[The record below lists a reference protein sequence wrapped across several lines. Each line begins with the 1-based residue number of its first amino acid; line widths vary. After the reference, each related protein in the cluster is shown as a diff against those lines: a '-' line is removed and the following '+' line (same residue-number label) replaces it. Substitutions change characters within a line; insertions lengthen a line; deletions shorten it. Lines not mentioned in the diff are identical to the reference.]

1 MNNLSI
7 NNLTYQYTGSSKP
20 TFKGVS
26 LDFESN
32 QMALIY
38 SPSGSGKSTLLKTI
52 AGFYPQYNDGTI
64 DGVINF
70 NHQDIAEFSEWK
82 LRQTISMMFQDPM
95 QQFCMA
101 TVEDEFIFTLENLQ
115 VEPDKMDQIIED
127 ALSFTNTNELRK
139 REFKTLSGG
148 EKQKVA
154 LSIIVA
160 INAPVILLD
169 EPFANVDIKSRLEL
183 ISLLSQLKASGK
195 IVIGIDHDLMGYENR
210 IDQLIGFDED
220 NTTFKPLD
228 DAAAKELF
236 NQFNDSTNRPLSNE
250 VVGEPIINCA
260 DLSIAN
266 YDMQLINHLDLDL
279 MKQKTTLITGPNGC
293 GKSSLFKTFIK
304 QHDFDGE
311 INFKHKSIRKIR
323 LNKYLQTVGMI
334 FQESTKQ
341 FIKITVE
348 DELELSKKNAFNQ
361 WLDDNQIAEYTR
373 KLGLDEL
380 SDRVIYSLS
389 DGQKKRLQILSIV
402 MMGHSLLLLDEP
414 FNGINIEYVTVVVD
428 LLNHAKA
435 KGQTQLLI
443 SHQTHGLENLVDYHL
458 AFDDHKLT
466 YQEAF

>member
-115 VEPDKMDQIIED
+115 VEPDKMDQVIED

-160 INAPVILLD
+160 INAPVIILD

-183 ISLLSQLKASGK
+183 ISLLSQLKESGK
-195 IVIGIDHDLMGYENR
+195 IVIGIDHDLMGYENQ

-311 INFKHKSIRKIR
+311 INFNHKSIRKIR
-323 LNKYLQTVGMI
+323 LNKYLQSVGMI

-348 DELELSKKNAFNQ
+348 DELELSKKNAFNN

-466 YQEAF
+466 YQGAF

>member
-7 NNLTYQYTGSSKP
+7 NSLTYQYTGTSKP
-20 TFKGVS
+20 TFKRVS

-32 QMALIY
+32 QMSLIY

-64 DGVINF
+64 NGVINF
-70 NHQDIAEFSEWK
+70 NNENISEFSEWQ

-95 QQFCMA
+95 QQFCMT

-115 VEPDKMDQIIED
+115 IQPDKMNQIIED
-127 ALSFTNTNELRK
+127 ALSFTHTNDLRK
-139 REFKTLSGG
+139 RDFKTLSGG

-183 ISLLSQLKASGK
+183 ISLLSQLKESGK
-195 IVIGIDHDLMGYENR
+195 IVIGIDHDLMGYENQ

-220 NTTFKPLD
+220 DTTFNPLD
-228 DAAAKELF
+228 DAAVFKLF
-236 NQFNDSTNRPLSNE
+236 NQFNDSANRPLTSE
-250 VVGEPIINCA
+250 VVGEPIINCS

-266 YDMQLINHLDLDL
+266 YDMNLINHLDLDL
-279 MKQKTTLITGPNGC
+279 IKAKTTLITGPNGC

-311 INFKHKSIRKIR
+311 INFNHKSIRKIR
-323 LNKYLQTVGMI
+323 LNKYLQNVGMI

-348 DELELSKKNAFNQ
+348 DELELSKKNAFHN
-361 WLDDNQIAEYTR
+361 WFNDKQITEFTHR
-373 KLGLDEL
+373 LGLDEL

-389 DGQKKRLQILSIV
+389 DGQKKRLQILSMV

-414 FNGINIEYVTVVVD
+414 FNGINIEYIAVVVD
-428 LLNHAKA
+428 LLNQAKQN
-435 KGQTQLLI
+435 GQTQLLI
-443 SHQTHGLENLVDYHL
+443 SHQTHGLENLIDYHL
-458 AFDDHKLT
+458 AFDNHKLS

>member
-1 MNNLSI
+1 M
-7 NNLTYQYTGSSKP
+7 TYQYTGSSKP

-115 VEPDKMDQIIED
+115 VEPDKMDQVIED
-127 ALSFTNTNELRK
+127 ALFFTNTNELRK

-183 ISLLSQLKASGK
+183 ISLLSQLKESGK
-195 IVIGIDHDLMGYENR
+195 IVIGIDHDLMGYENQ

-348 DELELSKKNAFNQ
+348 DELELSKKNAFNK

>member
-115 VEPDKMDQIIED
+115 VEPDKMDQVIED

-183 ISLLSQLKASGK
+183 ISLLSQLKESGK
-195 IVIGIDHDLMGYENR
+195 IVIGIDHDLMGYENQ

-311 INFKHKSIRKIR
+311 INFNHKSIRKIR
-323 LNKYLQTVGMI
+323 LNKYLQSVGMI

-348 DELELSKKNAFNQ
+348 DELELSKKNAFNN

>member
-1 MNNLSI
+1 M
-7 NNLTYQYTGSSKP
+7 TYQYTGSSKP

-82 LRQTISMMFQDPM
+82 LRQTISMMFQNPM

-115 VEPDKMDQIIED
+115 VEPDKMDQVIED

-183 ISLLSQLKASGK
+183 ISLLSQLKESGK
-195 IVIGIDHDLMGYENR
+195 IVIGIDHDLMGYENQ

-228 DAAAKELF
+228 DAAEKELF

-260 DLSIAN
+260 GLSIAN

-311 INFKHKSIRKIR
+311 INFNHKSIRKIR
-323 LNKYLQTVGMI
+323 LNKYLQSVGMI

-348 DELELSKKNAFNQ
+348 DELELSKKNAFNN
-361 WLDDNQIAEYTR
+361 WLDDNQISEYTN

-380 SDRVIYSLS
+380 YDRVIYSLS

-414 FNGINIEYVTVVVD
+414 FNGINIEYVTIVVD

-466 YQEAF
+466 YQGAF

>member
-115 VEPDKMDQIIED
+115 VEPDKMDQVIED

-183 ISLLSQLKASGK
+183 ISLLSQLKESGK
-195 IVIGIDHDLMGYENR
+195 IVIGIDHDLMGYENQ

-236 NQFNDSTNRPLSNE
+236 NQFNDYTNRPLSNE

-279 MKQKTTLITGPNGC
+279 MKQKMTLITGPNGC

-311 INFKHKSIRKIR
+311 INFNHKSIRKIR
-323 LNKYLQTVGMI
+323 LNKYLQSVGMI

-348 DELELSKKNAFNQ
+348 DELDLSKKNAFNN

-414 FNGINIEYVTVVVD
+414 FNGINIEYVTIVVD

>member
-7 NNLTYQYTGSSKP
+7 NNLTYQYTGTSKP
-20 TFKGVS
+20 TFKRVS

-32 QMALIY
+32 QMSLIY

-64 DGVINF
+64 NGVINF
-70 NHQDIAEFSEWK
+70 NNKNISEFSEWQ

-95 QQFCMA
+95 QQFCMT

-115 VEPDKMDQIIED
+115 IQPDKMNQIIED
-127 ALSFTNTNELRK
+127 ALSFTHTNDLRK
-139 REFKTLSGG
+139 RDFKTLSGG

-160 INAPVILLD
+160 INAPVVLLD

-183 ISLLSQLKASGK
+183 ISLLSQLKESGK
-195 IVIGIDHDLMGYENR
+195 IVIGIDHDLMGYENQ
-210 IDQLIGFDED
+210 IDQLIGFDEAD
-220 NTTFKPLD
+220 TTFKPLD
-228 DAAAKELF
+228 DVAVFKLF
-236 NQFNDSTNRPLSNE
+236 NQFNDSTNRPLTSE
-250 VVGEPIINCA
+250 VVGEPIINCS

-266 YDMQLINHLDLDL
+266 YDMNLINHLDLDL
-279 MKQKTTLITGPNGC
+279 IRAKTTLITGPNGC

-311 INFKHKSIRKIR
+311 INFNHKSIRKIR
-323 LNKYLQTVGMI
+323 LNKYLQNVGMI

-348 DELELSKKNAFNQ
+348 DELELSKKNAFNN
-361 WLDDNQIAEYTR
+361 WFNDKQITEFTHR
-373 KLGLDEL
+373 LGLDEL

-389 DGQKKRLQILSIV
+389 DGQKKRLQILSMV

-414 FNGINIEYVTVVVD
+414 FNGINIEYIAVVVD
-428 LLNHAKA
+428 LLNQAKQN
-435 KGQTQLLI
+435 GQTQLLI
-443 SHQTHGLENLVDYHL
+443 SHQTHGLENLIDYHL
-458 AFDDHKLT
+458 AFDNHKLS

>member
-7 NNLTYQYTGSSKP
+7 NNLTYQYTGSSTP

-70 NHQDIAEFSEWK
+70 NHQNIAEFSEWK

-183 ISLLSQLKASGK
+183 ISLLSQLKESGK
-195 IVIGIDHDLMGYENR
+195 IVIGIDHDLMGYENQ

-266 YDMQLINHLDLDL
+266 YDLQLINHLDLDL
-279 MKQKTTLITGPNGC
+279 MKRKTTLITGPNGC

-311 INFKHKSIRKIR
+311 INFNHKSIRKIR
-323 LNKYLQTVGMI
+323 LNKYLQSVGMI

-348 DELELSKKNAFNQ
+348 DELEISKKNAFNN
-361 WLDDNQIAEYTR
+361 WLDEYQIAEYTN

-389 DGQKKRLQILSIV
+389 DGQKKRLQILSMV

-428 LLNHAKA
+428 LLNHAKT
-435 KGQTQLLI
+435 KGQTQILI

>member
-7 NNLTYQYTGSSKP
+7 NNLTYQYTGTSNP
-20 TFKGVS
+20 TFKRVS

-32 QMALIY
+32 QMSLIY

-64 DGVINF
+64 NGVINF
-70 NHQDIAEFSEWK
+70 NNQNISEFSEWQ

-95 QQFCMA
+95 QQFCM
-101 TVEDEFIFTLENLQ
+101 TNVEDEFIFTLENLQ
-115 VEPDKMDQIIED
+115 IQPDKMDQIIED
-127 ALSFTNTNELRK
+127 ALSFTHTNDLRK
-139 REFKTLSGG
+139 RNFKTLSGG

-183 ISLLSQLKASGK
+183 ISLLSQLKESGK
-195 IVIGIDHDLMGYENR
+195 IVIGIDHDLMGYENQ

-220 NTTFKPLD
+220 ETTFKPLD
-228 DAAAKELF
+228 EAAVFKLF
-236 NQFNDSTNRPLSNE
+236 NQFNDSTNRPLTSE
-250 VVGEPIINCA
+250 VVGEPIINCS

-266 YDMQLINHLDLDL
+266 YDMHLINHLDLNL
-279 MKQKTTLITGPNGC
+279 IKAKTTLITGPNGC

-311 INFKHKSIRKIR
+311 INFNHKSIRKIH
-323 LNKYLQTVGMI
+323 LNKYLQNVGMI

-348 DELELSKKNAFNQ
+348 DELELSKKNAFNN
-361 WLDDNQIAEYTR
+361 WFDDKQITEFAHR
-373 KLGLDEL
+373 LGLDDL
-380 SDRVIYSLS
+380 SNRVIYSLS
-389 DGQKKRLQILSIV
+389 DGQKKRLQILSMV

-414 FNGINIEYVTVVVD
+414 FNGINIEYIAVVVD
-428 LLNHAKA
+428 LLNQAKQN
-435 KGQTQLLI
+435 GQTQLLI
-443 SHQTHGLENLVDYHL
+443 SHQTHGLENLIDYHL
-458 AFDDHKLT
+458 AFDNHKLS

>member
-1 MNNLSI
+1 
-7 NNLTYQYTGSSKP
+7 
-20 TFKGVS
+20 
-26 LDFESN
+26 
-32 QMALIY
+32 
-38 SPSGSGKSTLLKTI
+38 
-52 AGFYPQYNDGTI
+52 
-64 DGVINF
+64 
-70 NHQDIAEFSEWK
+70 
-82 LRQTISMMFQDPM
+82 MMFQDPM

-183 ISLLSQLKASGK
+183 ISLLSQLKESGK
-195 IVIGIDHDLMGYENR
+195 IVIGIDHDLMGYENQ
-210 IDQLIGFDED
+210 IDQLIGFDEN

-228 DAAAKELF
+228 DEAVKELF

-311 INFKHKSIRKIR
+311 INFNHKSIRKIR
-323 LNKYLQTVGMI
+323 LNKYLQSVGMI

-348 DELELSKKNAFNQ
+348 DELELSKKNAFNN
-361 WLDDNQIAEYTR
+361 WLDDNQIAEYTN

-389 DGQKKRLQILSIV
+389 DGQKKRLQILSMV

-435 KGQTQLLI
+435 NGQTQLLI

>member
-1 MNNLSI
+1 
-7 NNLTYQYTGSSKP
+7 
-20 TFKGVS
+20 
-26 LDFESN
+26 
-32 QMALIY
+32 
-38 SPSGSGKSTLLKTI
+38 
-52 AGFYPQYNDGTI
+52 
-64 DGVINF
+64 
-70 NHQDIAEFSEWK
+70 
-82 LRQTISMMFQDPM
+82 MMFQDPM

-183 ISLLSQLKASGK
+183 ISLLSQLKESGK
-195 IVIGIDHDLMGYENR
+195 IVIGIDHDLMGYENQ

-311 INFKHKSIRKIR
+311 INFNHKSIRKIR
-323 LNKYLQTVGMI
+323 LNKYLQSVGMI

-348 DELELSKKNAFNQ
+348 DELELSKKNAFNN

>member
-1 MNNLSI
+1 M
-7 NNLTYQYTGSSKP
+7 K
-20 TFKGVS
+20 
-26 LDFESN
+26 
-32 QMALIY
+32 A
-38 SPSGSGKSTLLKTI
+38 I
-52 AGFYPQYNDGTI
+52 AGFYPHYNAGTI
-64 DGVINF
+64 NGVINF
-70 NHQDIAEFSEWK
+70 NSQNISEFSEWQ

-95 QQFCMA
+95 QQFCMT

-115 VEPDKMDQIIED
+115 IQPDKMNQIIED
-127 ALSFTNTNELRK
+127 ALSFTHTNDLRK
-139 REFKTLSGG
+139 RDFKTLSGG

-183 ISLLSQLKASGK
+183 ISLLSQLKESGK
-195 IVIGIDHDLMGYENR
+195 IVIGIDHDLMGYENQ

-220 NTTFKPLD
+220 DTTFKPLD
-228 DAAAKELF
+228 DAAVFKLF
-236 NQFNDSTNRPLSNE
+236 NQFNDSTNRPLTSE
-250 VVGEPIINCA
+250 VVGEPIINCS

-266 YDMQLINHLDLDL
+266 YDMNLINHLDLDL
-279 MKQKTTLITGPNGC
+279 IRAKTTLITGPNGC

-311 INFKHKSIRKIR
+311 INFNHKSIRKIR
-323 LNKYLQTVGMI
+323 LNKYLQNVGMI

-348 DELELSKKNAFNQ
+348 DELELSKKNALNNWFN
-361 WLDDNQIAEYTR
+361 DKQITEFTHR
-373 KLGLDEL
+373 LGLDEL

-389 DGQKKRLQILSIV
+389 DGQKKRLQILSMV

-414 FNGINIEYVTVVVD
+414 FNGINIEYIAVVVD
-428 LLNHAKA
+428 LLNQAKQN
-435 KGQTQLLI
+435 GQTQLLI
-443 SHQTHGLENLVDYHL
+443 SHQTHGIENLIDYHL
-458 AFDDHKLT
+458 AFDNHKLS

>member
-115 VEPDKMDQIIED
+115 VEPDKMDQVIED
-127 ALSFTNTNELRK
+127 ALFFTNTNELRK

-183 ISLLSQLKASGK
+183 ISLLSQLKESGK
-195 IVIGIDHDLMGYENR
+195 IVIGIDHDLMGYENQ

-348 DELELSKKNAFNQ
+348 DELELSKKNAFNK

>member
-115 VEPDKMDQIIED
+115 VEPDKMDQVIED
-127 ALSFTNTNELRK
+127 ALFFTNTNELRK

-183 ISLLSQLKASGK
+183 INLLSQLKESGK
-195 IVIGIDHDLMGYENR
+195 IVIGIDHDLMGYENQ

-228 DAAAKELF
+228 DAAVKELF

-348 DELELSKKNAFNQ
+348 DELELSKKNAFNN
-361 WLDDNQIAEYTR
+361 WLDEDQIAEYTR

-380 SDRVIYSLS
+380 SNRVIYSLS